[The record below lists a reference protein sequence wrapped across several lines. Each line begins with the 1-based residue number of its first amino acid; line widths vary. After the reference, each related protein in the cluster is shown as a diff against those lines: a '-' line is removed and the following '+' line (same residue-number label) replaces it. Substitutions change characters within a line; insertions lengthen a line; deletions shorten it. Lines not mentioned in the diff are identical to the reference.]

1 MDSFP
6 GQKGQGPTCLPG
18 GGPARRAS
26 TSTPRSGAMIT
37 QRRRIGSRR
46 SSDTI
51 DCPGGAR
58 AGPLR
63 LSGES
68 RLLYGLYGSGRSR
81 QRRSP
86 AAAKEGPRM
95 MFTSLAHMFF
105 QRAGDL
111 AGRPRYRYRVADGWR
126 EVTWQTMAER
136 VRAIAAGLIDMGV
149 RPGDRVALLS
159 ATRPEWMEIDFAV
172 LACGALTIPIYQS
185 NLPAECGYILANSDS
200 SIVFVENAKQRA
212 KIEEVTGRG
221 FELDGIT
228 QKLAL
233 RGVVTIDGEP
243 GAGQSLQ
250 ALMERGRALGA
261 SARDEIER
269 RTKAIRRDQLAT
281 IVYTSGTT
289 GPPKGVLQTHGNH
302 LATIESLLKVGIA
315 REGDVDF
322 FFLPLAH
329 SFARLIEYYGIA
341 AGTVTAFARSIDTL
355 AEDLATSRP
364 HLVPAVPRIYEK
376 LYGRIQGARDAGGA
390 LRRALFDWA
399 VGVGR
404 ARSRHEQEGRPVPG
418 LMALQH
424 AVAHRLVFS
433 RIHQL
438 LGGNIRYMT
447 SGGAPLSREIAE
459 FFHAIGILILEG
471 YGLTET
477 TPSLTVNRPDNFK
490 FGTVGLAL
498 DCCELRIAEDGEI
511 LARGAN
517 VALGYHRRPEATAE
531 SWDPDGWFHTGDI
544 GEIDGEGFLRITDR
558 KKDLIKT
565 SGGKYVA
572 PQKIENLLKLQP
584 HVSQAVV
591 IGDNRKY
598 CVALLTLDP
607 DEIARWA
614 GANGVPARSSEE
626 IAADPTV
633 RELIE
638 REVAQVNRHLAS
650 FESIKYFRIL
660 PGDF

>member
-1 MDSFP
+1 MSY
-6 GQKGQGPTCLPG
+6 
-18 GGPARRAS
+18 AN
-26 TSTPRSGAMIT
+26 
-37 QRRRIGSRR
+37 
-46 SSDTI
+46 
-51 DCPGGAR
+51 
-58 AGPLR
+58 
-63 LSGES
+63 
-68 RLLYGLYGSGRSR
+68 
-81 QRRSP
+81 
-86 AAAKEGPRM
+86 
-95 MFTSLAHMFF
+95 LAQMFF
-105 QRAGDL
+105 ERADEL
-111 AGRPRYRYRVADGWR
+111 TTRPRYRYRTEDGWH
-126 EVTWQTMAER
+126 EVTWRAMAER
-136 VRAIAAGLIDMGV
+136 VRAMAAGLIAMGV
-149 RPGDRVALLS
+149 SPGDRVALLS
-159 ATRPEWMEIDFAV
+159 NTRPEWMEIDFAI
-172 LACGALTIPIYQS
+172 LACGALTVPIYQS
-185 NLPAECGYILANSDS
+185 NLPAECGYIIANSES
-200 SIVFVENAKQRA
+200 SVVFVENPKQRG
-212 KIEEVTGRG
+212 KIEEVTQRG
-221 FELDGIT
+221 FELDGVRQTIGVR
-228 QKLAL
+228 A
-233 RGVVTIDGEP
+233 VVTIEGDP
-243 GAGQSLQ
+243 GAGQSL
-250 ALMERGRALGA
+250 AAFMERGRVAFGRTLA
-261 SARDEIER
+261 EIEGR
-269 RTKAIRRDQLAT
+269 VAALRRDQLAT

-418 LMALQH
+418 LVALQH

-459 FFHAIGILILEG
+459 FFHAIGIPILEG

-477 TPSLTVNRPDNFK
+477 TPSLTVNRPDRFK
-490 FGTVGLAL
+490 LGTVGLPL
-498 DCCELRIAEDGEI
+498 DCCELRLAPDGEI

-517 VALGYHRRPEATAE
+517 IALGYHRRPEATAE
-531 SWDPDGWFHTGDI
+531 SWDSEGWFHTGDI
-544 GEIDGEGFLRITDR
+544 GEFDADGFLRITDR
-558 KKDLIKT
+558 KKDLMKT

-598 CVALLTLDP
+598 CTALVTLDQ
-607 DEIARWA
+607 EEVARWA
-614 GANGVPARSSEE
+614 SVQGLRFASPEE
-626 IAADPTV
+626 MAAHPRV

-638 REVAQVNRHLAS
+638 GEVAAANRELAS
-650 FESIKYFRIL
+650 YESIKYFRIL
-660 PGDF
+660 PRDLSTETGELTPSLKVRRKVMAECYRAQIEEMYAG